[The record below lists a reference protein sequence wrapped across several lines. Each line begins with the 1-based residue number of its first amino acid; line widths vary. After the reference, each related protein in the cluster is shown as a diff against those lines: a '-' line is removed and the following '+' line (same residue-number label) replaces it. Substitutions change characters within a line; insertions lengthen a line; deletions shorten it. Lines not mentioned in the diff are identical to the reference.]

1 MSTIIDVKAA
11 VTAAFEYLNFLQDK
25 ISNELQD
32 VRLEEVELSEDKKY
46 WLITLGYDVP
56 IRNQTAIEKIMMTSY
71 SPSLKREYKLFKI
84 NSETSQV
91 EAMKIRQV

>member
-11 VTAAFEYLNFLQDK
+11 VTAAFDYLSFLQDK

-32 VRLEEVELSEDKKY
+32 VRLEEVELSEDKRY

-56 IRNQTAIEKIMMTSY
+56 IRNQTAIEKLMTSHG
-71 SPSLKREYKLFKI
+71 PSLKREYRLFKI
-84 NSETSQV
+84 NSENSQV